1 MLALGL
7 RRAHLCFFGGTG
19 GTFSRVFEA
28 FVSIGND
35 SSNVTYLISHCQ

>member
-19 GTFSRVFEA
+19 GTFLRFFEA
-28 FVSIGND
+28 FVSLSND
-35 SSNVTYLISHCQ
+35 SSNVTHLKSLCQ